1 MTDISLRVWDE
12 GDLGLLREL
21 NAGTPTA
28 LGGPESD
35 DAVVDRHRRYTE
47 LSTQDSGRMYVVLRG
62 TSTAGSIG
70 FWEKQWQDEAVYET
84 GWHVLPEFRGQGVA
98 AHAAVEIA
106 RIATDLG
113 TRKELHAFPPVDNPP
128 SIAVCRKAGFASRG
142 VHDFEYPKGTWIR
155 CEDWWLP
162 L

>member
-1 MTDISLRVWDE
+1 MTGIGLRPWGE

-21 NAGTPTA
+21 NAGMPAA

-35 DAVVDRHRRYTE
+35 VEVVDRHRRYVG
-47 LSTQDSGRMYVVLRG
+47 LSKRESGQMYVVLLG
-62 TSTAGSIG
+62 GAIVGSIG
-70 FWEKQWQDEAVYET
+70 FWEKEWLGEAVYET
-84 GWHVLPEFRGQGVA
+84 GWHVLPECRGQGIA
-98 AHAAVEIA
+98 ARAAVEVA
-106 RIATDLG
+106 RIAGEWG
-113 TRKELHAFPPVDNPP
+113 TREELHAFPPVDNPA
-128 SIAVCRKAGFASRG
+128 SVAVCRKAGFASRG